1 MKERKKEDG
10 LIAQEDTD
18 SANSKKRRRI
28 LDDTGLRE
36 ASRSKKSKKPTKQH
50 EICTEKSAKDQNI
63 KTESTFTWIEG
74 QISGADSIEHSEHKN
89 KMGKKRM
96 SGLVDVTEF
105 PAGAT
110 SEILD
115 NESSRGERKG
125 LQVERKHS
133 EATDPEEDPT
143 SRKEKKRLRRER
155 RHREAADLENDQASR
170 KEKKRLRRE
179 RKHSE
184 AADLEN
190 DQASRKE
197 KKRLRRERR
206 QIIASV
212 DAEDEKTVQK
222 ETGRLGK
229 EPKKNILLDK
239 TSPSTCIEQ
248 KSKNTKTPKLTN
260 NTKDSKQNTT
270 DILQTGNNKPTKI
283 LESRKLES
291 GAEQWN
297 PDALSGDAARKNK
310 FLRLLGAGKSNNLDH
325 SARISGPS
333 KKLQDLLQIETELA
347 KQFDAG
353 TRMKHDGQ
361 GKRRGLGA

>member
-115 NESSRGERKG
+115 NESSRGERSTARPLIRRKIQPHG
-125 LQVERKHS
+125 RRKSGYGGSVGTER
-133 EATDPEEDPT
+133 P
-143 SRKEKKRLRRER
+143 L
-155 RHREAADLENDQASR
+155 
-170 KEKKRLRRE
+170 
-179 RKHSE
+179 
-184 AADLEN
+184 
-190 DQASRKE
+190 
-197 KKRLRRERR
+197 
-206 QIIASV
+206 I
-212 DAEDEKTVQK
+212 
-222 ETGRLGK
+222 
-229 EPKKNILLDK
+229 
-239 TSPSTCIEQ
+239 
-248 KSKNTKTPKLTN
+248 
-260 NTKDSKQNTT
+260 
-270 DILQTGNNKPTKI
+270 
-283 LESRKLES
+283 
-291 GAEQWN
+291 
-297 PDALSGDAARKNK
+297 
-310 FLRLLGAGKSNNLDH
+310 
-325 SARISGPS
+325 
-333 KKLQDLLQIETELA
+333 
-347 KQFDAG
+347 
-353 TRMKHDGQ
+353 
-361 GKRRGLGA
+361 